1 MAVTYTDNI
10 HLGMQ
15 LDKTDYVNWDA
26 ITQNWQ
32 KIDIAAGMITDL
44 IDYTWEQG
52 TSNDDGVFIPGYSQT
67 RIMCQSYFEIPSYSK
82 AIKVNGVA
90 DKKPLLFLVD
100 FYREDRSFITELGW
114 TNDFILIPQQTKY
127 ARFILRYEAN
137 LEPISP
143 SELSSCNMIIT

>member
-1 MAVTYTDNI
+1 MAVTYTDNL

-32 KIDIAAGMITDL
+32 KLDRAIGVFTDL
-44 IDYTWEQG
+44 MDYTWEQG
-52 TSNDDGVFIPGYSQT
+52 TSDDYGGFIPESSQA
-67 RIMCQSYFEIPSYSK
+67 RILCQSYFEILSDSR

-100 FYREDRSFITELGW
+100 FYREDRSFIIELGW
-114 TNDFILIPQQTKY
+114 TNDFVLIPQGAKY
-127 ARFILRYEAN
+127 ARFVLRYNAN
-137 LEPISP
+137 LEPILP